1 MANGRIAQVFGGCSR
16 FFWRWGMMGAG
27 RKSVKYLFRRMAIFQ
42 SFPIFNIS
50 IFFHVLQYA
59 WFWHAICSILAGKTQ
74 HIAGQYAAFC
84 KAEFS
89 IPASD

>member
-1 MANGRIAQVFGGCSR
+1 MAASPKFLGDAAIFLAVGDDE
-16 FFWRWGMMGAG
+16 AG
-27 RKSVKYLFRRMAIFQ
+27 RKSVKYSFRRMAIFQ

-89 IPASD
+89 IPTSD